1 MKRIFFWMTLGVV
14 MLLASCKPE
23 SVTVTVVATS
33 DLETAL
39 LTHDYKY
46 MGESRGGAALVAD
59 YLTELKSQ
67 CGEEGVVYVDN
78 GDLLPGWPLNYYMKN
93 IETTDTTLAAY
104 ALNALGCEVY
114 GIGEGDLAQGK
125 ALVERHV
132 KTMKGAPVCAN
143 LVDAKSGAP
152 VYKPYAVV
160 ERNGM
165 KIAFLGLITE
175 AAPKYMNAVSLEG
188 MKIENAQ
195 AAAAKWVAEIKNN
208 EAPDAIV
215 GLFHMGASSVSKR
228 TKSRENMAVTIV
240 RNVPGFDAV
249 VCGHDGLRRSRTID
263 AANGKKVVLA
273 SPGRRGMYVVNIA
286 ITAERAGEG
295 FKNKMVDVSIKPM
308 ISRSYDKEYSAAIR
322 PVITDL
328 RKSMSSTIATLKN
341 NVGAVDALFGSSA
354 YVDFVHKVQLENSGA
369 ELSLVH
375 PYNIKEGFGAG
386 NLLLTDV
393 NRFYPGRGKL
403 YTIKLKGSEIR
414 DMLTSSISRFYR
426 TVKDKDDVLLKYD
439 DERTR
444 LTEST
449 RGLESVAGLR
459 YTVYADKMKKDERV
473 KILGLT
479 NGRSFDL
486 NKEYTVAVGED
497 YIMNA
502 NLPLNI
508 GAKVKSE
515 DLQAR
520 VIAVSEKDMAE
531 LVCEYI
537 KEKKSLDLKPAGNW
551 SLVPAAWIK
560 SIKEK
565 ELRTLNRIYFPYAD
579 EMGVLPTDDAE
590 IK

>member
-14 MLLASCKPE
+14 ALLASCKSEP
-23 SVTVTVVATS
+23 VTVTVVATS
-33 DLETAL
+33 DLETSL
-39 LTHDYKY
+39 LSHDYKY
-46 MGESRGGAALVAD
+46 MGDSRGGAALVAD

-93 IETTDTTLAAY
+93 IESTDTTLAAY

-143 LVDAKSGAP
+143 LVDAMSGAP
-152 VYKPYAVV
+152 IYKPYAIV

-175 AAPKYMNAVSLEG
+175 AAPKYINAICMEG
-188 MKIENAQ
+188 MKIEDAQ
-195 AAAAKWVAEIKNN
+195 AAAAKWIAEIKSN

-215 GLFHMGASSVSKR
+215 GLFHMGASAVSKR
-228 TKSRENMAVTIV
+228 TKSREDMAVTIV
-240 RNVPGFDAV
+240 RNVDGFDAV

-286 ITAERAGEG
+286 ISAERAGEG

-308 ISRSYDKEYSAAIR
+308 IARSYDKEYTTAIR
-322 PVITDL
+322 PVLAEL
-328 RKSMSSTIATLKN
+328 RKAMSSPIATLKE

-354 YVDFVHKVQLENSGA
+354 YVDFIHKVQLANTGA
-369 ELSLVH
+369 DLSLVH
-375 PYNIKEGFGAG
+375 PYNVKEGFGAG

-403 YTIKLKGSEIR
+403 YTIKLKGSEVR
-414 DMLTSSISRFYR
+414 DMLMTSIVRFYR
-426 TVKDKDDVLLKYD
+426 TVKSKDDVLLKYD
-439 DERTR
+439 ENKTR
-444 LTEST
+444 LSESSRT
-449 RGLESVAGLR
+449 LESVGGLR
-459 YTVYADKMKKDERV
+459 YVVYADKMKKEERV
-473 KILGLT
+473 KILSLA
-479 NGRSFDL
+479 NGHPFDL
-486 NKEYTVAVGED
+486 NEEYTVAVGED
-497 YIMNA
+497 YVMNA
-502 NLPLNI
+502 NIPLNI
-508 GAKVKSE
+508 GAKVKPE
-515 DLQAR
+515 DIQSR

-537 KEKKSLDLKPAGNW
+537 KEKKALDLKPAGNW
-551 SLVPAAWIK
+551 SLLPAAWMK
-560 SIKEK
+560 NIKENEMK
-565 ELRTLNRIYFPYAD
+565 LLTRIYFPYAD
-579 EMGVLPTDDAE
+579 EFANDGE
-590 IK
+590 